1 MLVFHVVVVLLLVER
16 LVFQVVVHEVVQLVV
31 VEKLVLHAVV
41 VL

>member
-1 MLVFHVVVVLLLVER
+1 MVER